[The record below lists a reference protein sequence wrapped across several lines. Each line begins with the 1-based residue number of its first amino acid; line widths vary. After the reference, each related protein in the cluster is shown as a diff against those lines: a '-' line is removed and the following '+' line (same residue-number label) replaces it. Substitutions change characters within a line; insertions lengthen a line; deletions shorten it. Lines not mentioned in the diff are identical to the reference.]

1 VNASKEDARSWLRGA
16 QSVAVL
22 TGAGVSAESGIPTF
36 RGAGGLW
43 RNYRAEDLATPEA
56 FAAKP
61 DLVRQWYQWR
71 RAAVRSAV
79 PNPAHYALAKL
90 ERCKRDFLLITQNV
104 DDLHERAGSAN
115 IAKLHGAIMIDR
127 CVRCQR
133 EYEASD
139 EDNCPCG
146 GRLRPGVVW
155 FGEALPERE
164 FLRAAAAV
172 EKCEVLLV
180 VGTSAVVYPAAG
192 LIPSARSHRAKVI
205 EVNLEET
212 PFSANV
218 DCSLRGCAGE
228 ILPDLLTEIL
238 R

>member
-1 VNASKEDARSWLRGA
+1 VNASKEDARNWLGNAR
-16 QSVAVL
+16 SIAVL

-43 RNYRAEDLATPEA
+43 RNFRAEDLATLEA

-61 DLVRQWYQWR
+61 DLVREWYQWR
-71 RAAVRSAV
+71 RAAVRKAA
-79 PNPAHYALAKL
+79 PNPAHCALAKL
-90 ERCKRDFLLITQNV
+90 EWCKRDFLLITQNV
-104 DDLHERAGSAN
+104 DDLHERAGSRN
-115 IAKLHGAIMIDR
+115 IAKLHGSILIDR
-127 CVRCQR
+127 CIQCQR

-139 EDNCPCG
+139 EDRCGCG

-192 LIPSARSHRAKVI
+192 LIPSGKSHRAKVI

-212 PFSANV
+212 PFSTNV
-218 DCSLRGCAGE
+218 DCSLRGLAGE
-228 ILPDLLTEIL
+228 ILPDLLLEI
-238 R
+238 

>member
-1 VNASKEDARSWLRGA
+1 MNASKEDARNWLGDA
-16 QSVAVL
+16 HSIAVL

-43 RNYRAEDLATPEA
+43 RNFRAEDLATPEA
-56 FAAKP
+56 FAENP
-61 DLVRQWYQWR
+61 DLVRGWYQWR
-71 RAAVRSAV
+71 RAAVRKAA
-79 PNPAHYALAKL
+79 PNPVHYALAKL

-104 DDLHERAGSAN
+104 DDLHERAGSRN
-115 IAKLHGAIMIDR
+115 VAKLHGAIMIDR
-127 CVRCQR
+127 CIQCLR
-133 EYEASD
+133 EREASD
-139 EDNCPCG
+139 QDNCECG

-172 EKCEVLLV
+172 EKCDVLLV

-192 LIPSARSHRAKVI
+192 LIPSATFHHAKVI

-218 DCSLRGCAGE
+218 DCSLRGLAGE
-228 ILPDLLTEIL
+228 ILPDLLPDS
-238 R
+238 